1 MFGIWN
7 KGYSISSHTAPQ
19 HALQCRSCSPGKWCQ
34 TGAQR
39 TPWIPETTSVCSRSN
54 AGGADNVI
62 PSPDNVSNKNEI
74 DPLLSQGGPGP
85 RVSGNEIHIYNRG
98 KGFVRKHL
106 SPQWSRCLSNI
117 KLHMWNMSNVFN
129 CVVDQKNNQLP
140 ACGQTKSNG
149 WDIDGPQLVSSW
161 YSKDPS
167 EAIGTYH
174 CTACTHPGAYS
185 IHVEAGSLNWKESPK
200 RWNWNISSG
209 SWIFITNSELY
220 VYIYIQISSRCW
232 IHITKSHIYII
243 IYILWIMYCY
253 GIPPFKFIHSLN
265 HPNIPEALG
274 QASRRARDLK
284 CQSLQRKNPVLHL
297 QWWKVYLYKVMDI

>member
-1 MFGIWN
+1 MFGMWN

-19 HALQCRSCSPGKWCQ
+19 HALRCRSYSPGKWCQ

-220 VYIYIQISSRCW
+220 VYIYIYIYIQISSRCW
-232 IHITKSHIYII
+232 IHITKSHIYIY
-243 IYILWIMYCY
+243 IYI
-253 GIPPFKFIHSLN
+253 
-265 HPNIPEALG
+265 
-274 QASRRARDLK
+274 
-284 CQSLQRKNPVLHL
+284 
-297 QWWKVYLYKVMDI
+297 